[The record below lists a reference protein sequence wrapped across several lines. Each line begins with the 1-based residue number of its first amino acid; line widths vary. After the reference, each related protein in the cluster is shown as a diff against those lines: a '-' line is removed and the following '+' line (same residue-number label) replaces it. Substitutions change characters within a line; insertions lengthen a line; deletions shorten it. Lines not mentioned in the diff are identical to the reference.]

1 MNKLL
6 WLLIVPLLI
15 LPLAA
20 CGGTEPATDGAAPA
34 ALSEDYADAT
44 SLRNQLALGI
54 LRLEGTPQAV
64 TPAQAGALLPL
75 WQTLQ
80 TLAGS
85 SVAAPEEI
93 EALQDQIVASLA
105 DEQVAAIAALQLTN
119 ADLQEYYVEI
129 GAAEVKT
136 PEPGV
141 TPQSSA
147 FKDLPPEQRE
157 AARATA
163 QALGTPVGSGG
174 GSGTSKS
181 DVLLENV
188 IELLAER
195 AGPVLFVAAG
205 IGKLLTLDVLA
216 EYSHS

>member
-20 CGGTEPATDGAAPA
+20 CGGTEPAADGAAPA
-34 ALSEDYADAT
+34 TLSEDYDDAAG
-44 SLRNQLALGI
+44 LRNQLALGI

-80 TLAGS
+80 ALAGS

-105 DEQVAAIAALQLTN
+105 EEQAAAIAGLQLTN

-136 PEPGV
+136 PEPGA
-141 TPQSSA
+141 TPQSGA
-147 FKDLPPEQRE
+147 FKDLPQEQRE

-163 QALGTPVGSGG
+163 QALGTPVGGGSGG
-174 GSGTSKS
+174 GATKS
-181 DVLLENV
+181 DLLLDNV
-188 IELLAER
+188 IELLVQR
-195 AGPVLFVAAG
+195 AAQP
-205 IGKLLTLDVLA
+205 
-216 EYSHS
+216 